1 MTELVIARVDAG
13 VGELI
18 LNRPA
23 RINALTRPMIDA
35 LGRHLVAWQDDPGVE
50 QVVLRGAG
58 ERGFCAG
65 ADVRE
70 MRDQLLAGD
79 ADAALGF
86 LLAEYDLN
94 ELIWRYPK
102 PVTAHLLGIAMGGG
116 LGLGMHNTHRI
127 GEPATRL
134 AMPEVAIGL
143 WPDVGV
149 AYELARTPGRTGEYL
164 AMTGETIDGASALWA
179 GLLDQ
184 CPGVDTDTSWLA
196 TNQQWIDDCFAA
208 GTAAAVVAALEAAD
222 EPNANHAAQT
232 IRARSPLSVWMAL
245 EAVRRA
251 RTMPDVAAVLDQDR
265 VLGRSLIADP
275 DDFIEGVRARMV
287 DRDNQARWRHQ
298 RIEDVTNDEVLARF
312 R

>member
-35 LGRHLVAWQDDPGVE
+35 LSRHLTAWQDDPGVE
-50 QVVLRGAG
+50 QVALRGAG

-70 MRDQLLAGD
+70 MRERLLAGD

-94 ELIWRYPK
+94 ELIWQYPK
-102 PVTAHLLGIAMGGG
+102 PVTAHLIGIAMGGG
-116 LGLGMHNTHRI
+116 LGLGIHNTHRI

-164 AMTGETIDGASALWA
+164 AMSGETIDGGSALWA

-184 CPGVDTDTSWLA
+184 CPGAEPETSWLA
-196 TNQQWIDDCFAA
+196 ANQQWIDDCFA
-208 GTAAAVVAALEAAD
+208 GTAAEVVVALEASG
-222 EPNANHAAQT
+222 EPNARQAAQG
-232 IRARSPLSVWMAL
+232 IRARSPLSVCVAL

-251 RTMPDVAAVLDQDR
+251 RAMPDVAAVLDQDR
-265 VLGRSLIADP
+265 ALGHSVIADP

-287 DRDNQARWRHQ
+287 DRDNQPRWRHQ